1 MKKRFAITALAL
13 LASSLA
19 LIGVQAQSNEL
30 TVYTGRGKGLVDPL
44 VAAFQAETGVK
55 VNVRYGTDAQMLAAV
70 QEEGSKSPADV
81 FWANTSGT
89 LGLLSKA
96 NTLTTLSPTLTAK
109 ATSFVPDSKRWVPL
123 SIRFRVLAYNPA
135 KIKPEQLPT
144 SVLDLPKLTALKGR
158 VGWTPAYASFQDFVG
173 AIAAIHGDA
182 KAKDWLNGMKT
193 LEPKAYGTSNTQM
206 LEALR
211 AGEIDVALTNHYYVL
226 RFVKAGY
233 QMGTHYFQN
242 GDVGSLALVTGA
254 GVMRSSKNV
263 SNANR
268 LLTWMLSAKAQ
279 QFFSGEIF
287 EYPVIKGAIL
297 PTTMLPL
304 EQMLT
309 RSPKIDF
316 DKLSD
321 YVDNAQ
327 KLLRETGLI

>member
-1 MKKRFAITALAL
+1 MKKRITIAALTII
-13 LASSLA
+13 ASSLA
-19 LIGVQAQSNEL
+19 LFGVSAQDNEL

-44 VAAFQAETGVK
+44 VQAFQAETGIK

-70 QEEGSKSPADV
+70 QEEGAKSPADL

-89 LGLLSKA
+89 LGLLSNAKSF
-96 NTLTTLSPTLTAK
+96 TTLSPTLTAK
-109 ATSFVPDSKRWVPL
+109 ASSFVPDSKRWVPL
-123 SIRFRVLAYNPA
+123 SIRFRVLAYNPE
-135 KIKPEQLPT
+135 KIKPEQLPK
-144 SVLDLPKLTALKGR
+144 SVLDLPKMTALKGR

-173 AIAAIHGDA
+173 AVAAIHGDA
-182 KAKDWLNGMKT
+182 KAKEWLNGMKA

-226 RFVKAGY
+226 RFNKAGY
-233 QMGTHYFQN
+233 AMGTHYFQN

-254 GVMRSSKNV
+254 GILRSSQKV
-263 SNANR
+263 SNANK
-268 LLTWMLSAKAQ
+268 LLTWMLAPKAQ

-287 EYPVIKGAIL
+287 EYPVVKGAIL
-297 PTTMLPL
+297 PTNMLPL
-304 EQMLT
+304 DQMLN

-316 DKLSD
+316 DKLSE

-327 KLLRETGLI
+327 KLLREAGLI